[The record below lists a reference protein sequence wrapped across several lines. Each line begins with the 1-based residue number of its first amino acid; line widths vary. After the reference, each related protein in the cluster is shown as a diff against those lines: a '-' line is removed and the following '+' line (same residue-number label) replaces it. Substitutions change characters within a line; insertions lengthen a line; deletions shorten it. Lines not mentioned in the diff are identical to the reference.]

1 MPLDPYRLCPGGTN
15 KKIKFC
21 GCDKEVLGDLN
32 RIVDAM
38 DGEQRAAALGHAN
51 RSLEV
56 HGKRACL
63 LTLKGTVQLQ
73 MQDFEGLAKTTEAFL
88 EKHPDNPVALGMS
101 ALGAAVQGESR
112 LAITQLQRA
121 LQKADGTL
129 PGIVYTAI
137 GIVGRSLFESGDI
150 LAAMGHFMLQ
160 IGFSGQRDKQP
171 IEMLSAMYASN
182 RIPILLKR
190 DVFLETSPP
199 AGVSPGEF
207 QAALEL
213 AAVGRWAESCARF
226 YNVALKHPTEPA
238 LVKNMAILQGWLG
251 DEQAAGQSWREYA
264 ALDGVNLEVAVESEA
279 LAQMLVFADT
289 EDHQIDEVTH
299 TYPVTDG
306 DRVLER
312 LLSEKHIVHMPVDL
326 QQLATEESPPP
337 KAAFWLLDRGLPIA
351 TEGLQFHEV
360 PNVLGE
366 MYVYGK
372 QTDRQ
377 ARVEFISVKTA
388 DFEAKLQKLK
398 DLLGEFGGRL
408 EKEETT
414 GQVSATSAALT
425 WQWRLPDNV
434 TVEQQQQ
441 LIEQKRRDVNLNVWP
456 QTPLRELA
464 GKQPAEVAA
473 DPAFRV
479 RLLAAILLLDTA
491 AEQSRAQFDYNELR
505 AKLGLP
511 LAEDLDPASLD
522 LAQLSPVQLV
532 RLPAEKLNDE
542 TLMQAFS
549 RAFMVRASR
558 PLRRLGLEMVARE
571 SLRGKVERSQIYEL
585 LSQVARDFDEAV
597 EFNALGRQAD
607 EAAGQSP
614 AKWLLQELQLR
625 LLKGET
631 ETAFQ
636 VMGRIQSNHMREP
649 GVAEAL
655 VALLQRLGLVKAD
668 PRSGPAAPQ
677 APPQGPARL
686 AGAEPAPSGG
696 KIWTPG
702 SDAAGPPGEK
712 KPSLWVPGM

>member
-32 RIVDAM
+32 RIIDAI

-51 RSLEV
+51 RSLEA
-56 HGKRACL
+56 HGNRACL

-73 MQDFEGLAKTTEAFL
+73 MQDFEGLAKTTETFL

-101 ALGAAVQGESR
+101 AIGAAVQRESR
-112 LAITQLQRA
+112 LAITQTQRA
-121 LQKADGTL
+121 LQKADGKL
-129 PGIVYTAI
+129 PGIVYSAI
-137 GIVGRSLFESGDI
+137 GIVGRRLFESGDI
-150 LAAMGHFMLQ
+150 LAAMGHFLLQ
-160 IGFSGQRDKQP
+160 MGFSGQRDKQP
-171 IEMLSAMYASN
+171 IELLSAMYASN
-182 RIPILLKR
+182 RIPLLLKR
-190 DVFLETSPP
+190 DLLLEISPS
-199 AGVSPGEF
+199 AGISPGEF
-207 QAALEL
+207 NAALEL

-226 YNVALKHPTEPA
+226 YNLAVKHPTEPA

-251 DEQAAGQSWREYA
+251 DEQAAGQSWRKYA
-264 ALDGVNLEVAVESEA
+264 GLDGVDLELAVESEA

-306 DRVLER
+306 DQVLER
-312 LLSEKHIVHMPVDL
+312 LLSEKHIAHMPVDL
-326 QQLATEESPPP
+326 QQMATEESPPP
-337 KAAFWLLDRGLPIA
+337 KAAFWLLDRGLPTA

-372 QTDRQ
+372 QTDRE
-377 ARVEFISVKTA
+377 ARVEFVSVKTT

-425 WQWRLPDNV
+425 WQWRLPDNI
-434 TVEQQQQ
+434 TVEQRQQ

-456 QTPLRELA
+456 QTPLRELE
-464 GKQPAEVAA
+464 GKRPAEVAA

-479 RLLAAILLLDTA
+479 RLLGAILLLDTA

-522 LAQLSPVQLV
+522 VMQLSPVRLG
-532 RLPAEKLNDE
+532 RLPAEKLDDE
-542 TLMQAFS
+542 TLTQAFT
-549 RAFMVRASR
+549 RAFMYRTTR

-571 SLRGKVERSQIYEL
+571 SLQGKVDKSQIYEL
-585 LSQVARDFDEAV
+585 LGQVARDVDEAL
-597 EFNALGRQAD
+597 EFNALGRQTA
-607 EAAGQSP
+607 EAAGESP
-614 AKWLLQELQLR
+614 AKWLLEELQLR
-625 LLKGET
+625 LLKGES

-636 VMGRIQSNHMREP
+636 IMGRIQSNHLREP

-655 VALLQRLGLVKAD
+655 VSLLQRLGLVNTD
-668 PRSGPAAPQ
+668 RRSGQAVPQ
-677 APPQGPARL
+677 AQPQGPALR
-686 AGAEPAPSGG
+686 AGAEPVAPGG

-702 SDAAGPPGEK
+702 SAAAGPPGEK
-712 KPSLWVPGM
+712 KPGLWVPGM